1 MATKKALRKKCLS
14 KWSGP
19 ESGLAA
25 AVRPVFAI
33 PCLSGKKQG
42 LLTKKAVFFGFCRC
56 PIIKRA
62 VGETLSQNIQ
72 IP

>member
-1 MATKKALRKKCLS
+1 MQVKNLKKNIPRLRRGIFI

-42 LLTKKAVFFGFCRC
+42 LLTKKAVFFGFWSCS
-56 PIIKRA
+56 ITKSF
-62 VGETLSQNIQ
+62 VG
-72 IP
+72 